1 MAEVQDPREG
11 PKPSEDVPEQD
22 FPGVEKGLI
31 PKADHGEE
39 SYRGSG
45 KLDGL
50 VAIVTGGD
58 SGIGR
63 AVCIAF
69 AREGAD
75 VLISYLNEDDDAKDT
90 ARHIEEAGR
99 KAVTVRGDLSDAQHC
114 RDIIDRAVQEFGKV
128 DVLVSNAAY
137 QMSHD
142 SLDEISEEEW
152 EYTFKVNVSAHV
164 PPGEGGPAPHG
175 PGLLDHR

>member
-45 KLDGL
+45 KLEAR
-50 VAIVTGGD
+50 VALVTGGD

-75 VLISYLNEDDDAKDT
+75 IAIGY
-90 ARHIEEAGR
+90 
-99 KAVTVRGDLSDAQHC
+99 LSDKGLIPLAEGERHTVTAQ
-114 RDIIDRAVQEFGKV
+114 VQS
-128 DVLVSNAAY
+128 LANLNLAA
-137 QMSHD
+137 
-142 SLDEISEEEW
+142 
-152 EYTFKVNVSAHV
+152 A
-164 PPGEGGPAPHG
+164 
-175 PGLLDHR
+175 R